1 MPADSKK
8 TATARDIDRLV
19 DEALR
24 HPERAE
30 RVKSTLRKHVLG
42 SDARVTPLRPA
53 QSASLEDMWDN
64 VPV

>member
-8 TATARDIDRLV
+8 ITSAKDIDRLV

-30 RVKSTLRKHVLG
+30 RVKSTLRQHVLG
-42 SDARVTPLRPA
+42 REAKVTPLRQA
-53 QSASLEDMWDN
+53 QAVSLEDMWDN